1 MFWPIVCFIVLLFLE
16 GFFSGSEIAIV
27 SIDPKRLRYKADK
40 GMRGAK
46 LALYFLKKPE
56 YFLSIT
62 LLGTNI
68 CVISN
73 TAFLTAFLLYTLGNR
88 GEIISICL
96 LPPVLLIFGEIIPK
110 TIFRRYA
117 NQIAPYLS
125 YGIKGASIILSPLVL
140 IFSNITKLILSIS
153 GGSFKKMPFFTRE
166 ELRFLI
172 QKDEKEI
179 ELTPKERSLL
189 TRLFTFTETDVKG
202 AMIPLVE
209 VASISEKATV
219 SEAIELFH
227 RSRYTRIPVY
237 QERVDN
243 IIGIIH
249 SFDFI
254 EPPDLKSSTR
264 AFVRTVPFVPETK
277 PIHKLLKEMQQLR
290 QPLAVVVDEY
300 GGAAGIVTVEDLLE
314 EVMGEIIDED
324 EERPSFFRKIGDRR
338 FLIKARMEIE
348 QINEQLPFELPLG
361 EYETLS
367 GFILKYL
374 GRIPKTGEKF
384 NYDGLTFIIRKAQP
398 TFIKEVEVIMEN
410 DK

>member
-1 MFWPIVCFIVLLFLE
+1 MSWLVIFIVLLLLE

-27 SIDPKRLRYKADK
+27 SIDPKKLKYKADS
-40 GMRGAK
+40 GVRGAK
-46 LALYFLKKPE
+46 LALYFLERPE
-56 YFLSIT
+56 YLLSIT
-62 LLGTNI
+62 LLGTDI

-73 TAFLTAFLLYTLGNR
+73 TALLTAFLLYTLGSH
-88 GEIISICL
+88 GEIVSICL

-110 TIFRRYA
+110 TLFRRYA

-140 IFSNITKLILSIS
+140 IFSNITRLILRIS

-166 ELRFLI
+166 ELKFLI

-179 ELTPKERSLL
+179 ELTHKERMLL
-189 TRLFTFTETDVKG
+189 TRLFTFTETDVKR
-202 AMIPLVE
+202 AMIPLIE
-209 VASISEKATV
+209 VASISDKATV

-227 RSRYTRIPVY
+227 RYRYTRLAVY
-237 QERVDN
+237 HERVDN

-254 EPPDLKSSTR
+254 DPPDLKSSIR
-264 AFVRTVPFVPETK
+264 PFIRSVQFVPETK
-277 PIHKLLKEMQQLR
+277 PVHELLREMQQLR

-300 GGAAGIVTVEDLLE
+300 GGAVGIVTIEDLLE
-314 EVMGEIIDED
+314 EIMGEIIDED
-324 EERPSFFRKIGDRR
+324 EKSPVFFRKIGDNR

-348 QINEQLPFELPLG
+348 QLNEQLPFKLPLG
-361 EYETLS
+361 EYETLN

-374 GRIPKTGEKF
+374 GRIPKTGEGFKY
-384 NYDGLTFIIRKAQP
+384 NGLRFIIKKAQP
-398 TFIKEVEVIMEN
+398 TFIKEVEVIIE
-410 DK
+410 DGQ